1 MRSSPWHQENT
12 QSVMEVQAGH
22 HRHRLLGQVV
32 AFEFDAAH
40 GDEVDEA
47 GIHVGAAGAGG
58 AAHGGHSLGWLSCW
72 ESVIRNDG
80 RLVTHWGWMA
90 RHVRYDPVR
99 LRTRKPC
106 WLRMRA
112 AL

>member
-1 MRSSPWHQENT
+1 MRLNHYT
-12 QSVMEVQAGH
+12 TL
-22 HRHRLLGQVV
+22 R
-32 AFEFDAAH
+32 AANPSKPLIIR
-40 GDEVDEA
+40 DQYNRPMV
-47 GIHVGAAGAGG
+47 
-58 AAHGGHSLGWLSCW
+58 SCW
-72 ESVIRNDG
+72 DCLILNYG
-80 RLVTHWGWMA
+80 RLVTHRGWVA